1 MNTFYEHIDVVCMFM
16 LNQSMH
22 VNEHD
27 KSNTEIIFNFSNF
40 IFFIIEWSLKFFL
53 LMLIFSL
60 KATLFLLKP
69 IFFSKNDSIYSRKG
83 TLNNASLSLGMLIS
97 YYWIY
102 NSFFFYVIIT
112 NLISKIVALI
122 SNMVIKMFA
131 IIKPLELNFFNIL

>member
-1 MNTFYEHIDVVCMFM
+1 MNTFYEPIDVVCMFM

-22 VNEHD
+22 VNEYD

-69 IFFSKNDSIYSRKG
+69 IFFSKNDSIYNRKG

-122 SNMVIKMFA
+122 SDMVIKMFA